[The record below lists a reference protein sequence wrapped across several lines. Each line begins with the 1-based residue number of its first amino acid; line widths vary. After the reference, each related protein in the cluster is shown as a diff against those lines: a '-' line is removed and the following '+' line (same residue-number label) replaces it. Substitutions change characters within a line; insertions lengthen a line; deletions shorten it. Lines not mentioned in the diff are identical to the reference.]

1 MDIGFLGLGRMGSA
15 MALRLLEA
23 GHSLTVYNRSRARA
37 QPLESRGARVAA
49 SVADACA
56 APVVISMLADD
67 AAVGQLAFGEAGVI
81 ARLAPGAVHLCMAT
95 ISVEMAERLA
105 AAHVKAG
112 QGYASAPV
120 FGRPEAAAAGKLFF
134 VTAGDAQALTR
145 CAPLLEVLGQRRFH
159 FGERPATANLIKLS
173 GNFLIASVIETLG
186 EALALVGKAGVDPA
200 AYMELLTS
208 TLFAAP
214 VYRTYGELLAQR
226 RFEPA
231 GFAAPL
237 GLKDIR
243 LTLAAAEG
251 LRVPLPVASLLR
263 DRFLSLLA
271 QPGGERLDW
280 SAIGALTA
288 RDAGLEP

>member
-1 MDIGFLGLGRMGSA
+1 MEIGFLGLGRMGSA

-23 GHSLTVYNRSRARA
+23 GHALTVYNRSAARARTLAA
-37 QPLESRGARVAA
+37 QGARVAG
-49 SVADACA
+49 SVSEACRS
-56 APVVISMLADD
+56 PVVLSMLADD
-67 AAVGQLAFGEAGVI
+67 AAVAQLVLGAQGVVCS
-81 ARLAPGAVHLCMAT
+81 LGPGAVHLCMST

-105 AAHVKAG
+105 AAHAQAG
-112 QGYASAPV
+112 QLYASAPV
-120 FGRPEAAAAGKLFF
+120 FGRPEAAAAGKLFL
-134 VTAGDAQALTR
+134 VTAGAAPALET
-145 CAPLLEVLGQRRFH
+145 CVPLLEVLGQRRFH
-159 FGERPATANLIKLS
+159 FGDRAATANLIKLS
-173 GNFLIASVIETLG
+173 GNFRIAAVIETLG
-186 EALALVGKAGVDPA
+186 EALALVEKSGVESG

-208 TLFAAP
+208 TLFGAP

-243 LTLAAAEG
+243 LTLAAAEA
-251 LRVPLPVASLLR
+251 LRVPMPVASLLR
-263 DRFLSLLA
+263 DRFLTLLA
-271 QPGGERLDW
+271 RGGEQLDW